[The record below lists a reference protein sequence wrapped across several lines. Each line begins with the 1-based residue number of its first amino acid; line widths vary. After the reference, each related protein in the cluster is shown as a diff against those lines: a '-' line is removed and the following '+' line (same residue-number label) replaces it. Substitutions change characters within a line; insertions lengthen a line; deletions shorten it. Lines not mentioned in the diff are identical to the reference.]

1 MPRPRAQDECAYG
14 ETVLAGG
21 VSSDIRIV
29 RAATGNYV
37 VKRALEKLRVEADW
51 FADPARSSI
60 EVDGLRAIALLLGQQ
75 YVPRVLWGD
84 EETHSFAMEL
94 IDPSFENWKQ
104 QLLRG
109 HIDIDT
115 ARAAGR
121 LLGQLHSR
129 SMGRTDLAARFAN
142 QRPFIELRIRPFF
155 ERVAQRH
162 PEIAAT
168 IVEMSEHL
176 LTQRSAFVHGDY
188 SPKNLLARNSELVV
202 LDCEV
207 AHWGDPRFDVAF
219 CATHLILK
227 SFRRG
232 APVAALIVALR
243 AFLIEYGR
251 CDCASLDASF
261 SRLVGCLLLA
271 RLDGDSPVDYL
282 ADLDRTEVHPLAV
295 HLIMR
300 APSALEE
307 VLDRLSSRVA

>member
-1 MPRPRAQDECAYG
+1 MPKPRSQV
-14 ETVLAGG
+14 VLAGG

-29 RAATGNYV
+29 HAAAGDYV
-37 VKRALEKLRVEADW
+37 VKRALGKLRVEADW
-51 FADPARSSI
+51 FADPSRSSI
-60 EVDGLRAIALLLGQQ
+60 EVDGLRTIALLLGQQ
-75 YVPRVLWGD
+75 HVPRVLWVD

-94 IDPSFENWKQ
+94 VDASFENWKQ

-109 HIDIDT
+109 HIDAAT
-115 ARAAGR
+115 ACTAGR

-129 SMGRTDLAARFAN
+129 SAGRTDLAARFAN
-142 QRPFIELRIRPFF
+142 QQPFIELRIRPFF

-162 PEIAAT
+162 SEIAAQ
-168 IVEMSEHL
+168 IIEMSEHL

-188 SPKNLLARNSELVV
+188 SPKNLLARNAELVI

-219 CATHLILK
+219 CAAHLLLK

-232 APVAALIVALR
+232 ASITAFVAALR
-243 AFLIEYGR
+243 AFLIEYRRHGS
-251 CDCASLDASF
+251 APLDASF

-282 ADLDRTEVHPLAV
+282 ADLDRAEVHRLAIR
-295 HLIMR
+295 LLMQP
-300 APSALEE
+300 PSAFEE
-307 VLDRLSSRVA
+307 ALDHLSGHAA